1 MLFICVL
8 SVGKIGRNEKENLLT
23 GGDMK
28 KIKTCSFHHVEF
40 IPCIVNVTGFMDS
53 LNYPKT
59 KSFPMSYHYNC
70 PICEREH
77 WKSVYAEW
85 GTYFISD

>member
-8 SVGKIGRNEKENLLT
+8 SVGRIGKNKKESLLT

-28 KIKTCSFHHVEF
+28 EKEICSFHKIEF
-40 IPCIVNVTGFMDS
+40 IPCIVNVTGFMDR

-59 KSFPMSYHYNC
+59 KSFPISYHYNC
-70 PICEREH
+70 PLCEQEH
-77 WKSVYAEW
+77 WKSVYEE
-85 GTYFISD
+85 